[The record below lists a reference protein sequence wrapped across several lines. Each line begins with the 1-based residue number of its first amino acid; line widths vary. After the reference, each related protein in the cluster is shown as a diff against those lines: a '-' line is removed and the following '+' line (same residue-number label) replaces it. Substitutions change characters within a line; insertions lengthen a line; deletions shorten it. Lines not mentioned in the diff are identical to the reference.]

1 MQGAELSKT
10 KVTSSFEGSPASGT
24 SRSVFFFRF
33 ARLRMVA
40 VFVSS
45 CAGCCGGPSG
55 GPGRPLGCGACTLAA
70 DIVHH
75 IAWQLAADH
84 RLPLSPS
91 PHVHASA

>member
-10 KVTSSFEGSPASGT
+10 KVTSSFEGWPASGT
-24 SRSVFFFRF
+24 SRSVFFFRL

-55 GPGRPLGCGACTLAA
+55 GPGRPLGCWG
-70 DIVHH
+70 
-75 IAWQLAADH
+75 
-84 RLPLSPS
+84 P
-91 PHVHASA
+91 